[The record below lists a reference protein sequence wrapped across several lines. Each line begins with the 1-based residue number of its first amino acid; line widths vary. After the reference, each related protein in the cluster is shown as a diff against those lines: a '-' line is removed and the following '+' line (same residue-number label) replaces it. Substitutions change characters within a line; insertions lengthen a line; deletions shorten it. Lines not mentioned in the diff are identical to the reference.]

1 MNRLKLSVLFCVALL
16 AVLLLCR
23 ATGGALSPL
32 RFLFYPL
39 IVYFSLHLGSR
50 FLFLAGTG
58 YAFLFGLLF
67 SRHLPAGVSLA
78 SHGGELFTFSVA
90 ALACS
95 YVAHTI
101 HKDQECYDNAIA
113 TFHSLSDAIK
123 HKNMNLQT
131 ALDALSEAH
140 ARLQEYDSKKTDF
153 LANVS
158 HELRTPL
165 SSIRS
170 YSEILLSYDDIDR
183 ETGKE
188 FIKIINEESERLTD
202 LVNELLDL
210 IRIESGKV
218 ELHLS
223 PVRPAELIEES
234 TRLILPM
241 ATNKGLE
248 LVVAE
253 CRDLPVVQ
261 GDRNQLLQVL
271 VNLLNNAVKFTAAGT
286 ITVGACQDGDGIR
299 FAVTDT
305 GEGIF
310 PEEKELIFD
319 EFYRIAGA
327 PASRPK
333 GSGLGLAISRKIV
346 EYHGGRIW
354 VDSAVGKGSTFFF
367 SIPLAAAKTEHVAD
381 ESTSLPGETSAAL
394 RPVLVLSEFMA
405 TRQVLR
411 KKLEHL
417 GYRTMG
423 ADTIE
428 RAVRIVGGM
437 RPGLII
443 CDIAENW
450 NDFSELA
457 KQTRSLNIQMI
468 LVSLFVV
475 RNGADPRIVLRGY
488 LSRPFDTYD
497 ITLKF
502 ASVFQPKDRILLVSA
517 DKDECRTLQV
527 LLGAEGYNVQ
537 VFADPTTAVRACTVS
552 LPAGVV
558 IGSLGKTALDSIV
571 TGIKDDPKTEH
582 LPLFLIID
590 APLDRHIR
598 TLTASDGRPADNDG
612 LYQLYGEIEKTYQR
626 SIGEL

>member
-1 MNRLKLSVLFCVALL
+1 MNRRTLSFLFGVALL
-16 AVLLLCR
+16 AIILLCR
-23 ATGGALSPL
+23 VTGGAESPV
-32 RFLFYPL
+32 RFVFYPL
-39 IVYFSLHLGSR
+39 IILFSLRLGLR
-50 FLFLAGTG
+50 TLFLAGTG
-58 YAFLFGLLF
+58 YAFLFAFCF
-67 SRHLPAGVSLA
+67 SRHLPAASSLA
-78 SHGGELFTFSVA
+78 SHAGELLSLPLT
-90 ALACS
+90 ALAAGYLS
-95 YVAHTI
+95 QLIKT
-101 HKDQECYDNAIA
+101 DEERYDNAIA

-131 ALDALSEAH
+131 ALEALSGAH
-140 ARLQEYDSKKTDF
+140 ARLQEYDRKKTDF

-188 FIKIINEESERLTD
+188 FTKIINEESERLTD

-210 IRIESGKV
+210 IRIESGKM
-218 ELHLS
+218 ELHIS
-223 PVRPAELIEES
+223 PVRPVEILEES
-234 TRLILPM
+234 SRLIIPM
-241 ATNKGLE
+241 ATQKGLAVIVE
-248 LVVAE
+248 E

-271 VNLLNNAVKFTAAGT
+271 VNLLNNAVKFTATGRIRAG
-286 ITVGACQDGDGIR
+286 AHLEGDS
-299 FAVTDT
+299 VTFSVADT

-333 GSGLGLAISRKIV
+333 GSGLGLTISRKIV

-367 SIPLAAAKTEHVAD
+367 SIPLAAAKAEDMED
-381 ESTSLPGETSAAL
+381 ESTAWSAETTVTH
-394 RPVLVLSEFMA
+394 RPVLVLSEYMT

-411 KKLEHL
+411 KNLEHL

-450 NDFSELA
+450 SDFTELVKLA
-457 KQTRSLNIQMI
+457 RSLNIQTI
-468 LVSLFVV
+468 LVSLFTV
-475 RNGADPRIVLRGY
+475 RRGDDPRIVLHGY
-488 LSRPFDTYD
+488 ISRPFDTYE

-502 ASVFQPKDRILLVSA
+502 ASVFQPKDRLVLISA
-517 DKDECRTLQV
+517 DKEECRTLQV
-527 LLGAEGYNVQ
+527 LLGAEGYDVR
-537 VFADPTTAVRACTVS
+537 VAADAATAVRTCAVS

-558 IGSLGKTALDSIV
+558 IGSLGKTALESIV
-571 TGIKDDPKTEH
+571 AGIKSDPGTEH
-582 LPLFLIID
+582 IPVFLIIGT
-590 APLDRHIR
+590 PLDRHVR
-598 TLTASDGRPADNDG
+598 TLTMSSERAAGDDG
-612 LYQLYGEIEKTYQR
+612 LYQLYGEIEKTYLR
-626 SIGEL
+626 SIGEI

>member
-1 MNRLKLSVLFCVALL
+1 M
-16 AVLLLCR
+16 
-23 ATGGALSPL
+23 TGDALSPF
-32 RFLFYPL
+32 RFLYYPL
-39 IVYFSLHLGSR
+39 IVYFSLHLGNR

-67 SRHLPAGVSLA
+67 AHHLPADASLA
-78 SHGGELFTFSVA
+78 SHTGELVSLPLA
-90 ALACS
+90 ALACG

-101 HKDQECYDNAIA
+101 RREQERYDNAIA

-188 FIKIINEESERLTD
+188 FTKIINEESERLTD

-223 PVRPAELIEES
+223 PVRPAELIEEG

-241 ATNKGLE
+241 AKTKGLA
-248 LVVAE
+248 LVVEE

-271 VNLLNNAVKFTAAGT
+271 VNLLNNAVKFTTAGT
-286 ITVGACQDGDGIR
+286 ITVEACRDGDGVR

-346 EYHGGRIW
+346 EYHCGRIW
-354 VDSAVGKGSTFFF
+354 VDSTVGKGSTFYFY
-367 SIPLAAAKTEHVAD
+367 IPVAAAKTEHVAEED
-381 ESTSLPGETSAAL
+381 TSWSGETSVSH

-411 KKLEHL
+411 KKLEQL

-443 CDIAENW
+443 CDVAENW
-450 NDFSELA
+450 SDFSELA
-457 KQTRSLNIQMI
+457 KLARSLNVQMI
-468 LVSLFVV
+468 LVSLFAV
-475 RNGADPRIVLRGY
+475 RNGIDPRIILHGY
-488 LSRPFDTYD
+488 LSRPFDTYE

-502 ASVFQPKDRILLVSA
+502 ASAFHPKDRIMLISS

-527 LLGAEGYNVQ
+527 LLGAEGYDIQ
-537 VFADPTTAVRACTVS
+537 VFADATTAVRACAAS

-558 IGSLGKTALDSIV
+558 IGSFGKATLDAIV

-582 LPLFLIID
+582 IPLFLIIG

-598 TLTASDGRPADNDG
+598 TLTAVGGRPKDADG